1 VFLVLAGVAGLAV
14 VGASLKADP
23 GSSLDAA
30 GPTAPPA
37 QARATTRPTA
47 SIDAATLEGASA
59 LAGTTFVI
67 PPPRWLASHRAPT
80 LPTVRLGGLG
90 WQSDPYMK

>member
-14 VGASLKADP
+14 AGGT
-23 GSSLDAA
+23 GSDAA
-30 GPTAPPA
+30 APDASSTAPLT

-67 PPPRWLASHRAPT
+67 PPPRWLASHRVTTRPT
-80 LPTVRLGGLG
+80 ARLSGLG
-90 WQSDPYMK
+90 WQVDPYMK